1 MGFEPSTSRMFNELG
16 CQFYV
21 TDKAWLGKV
30 SLIVHSPCQG
40 GVKQAFT
47 GYNLQEY
54 KESSTVEE
62 NGIDLPT
69 AGTDLWRLNGHLTIL
84 LSLAVSD
91 QALK

>member
-1 MGFEPSTSRMFNELG
+1 M
-16 CQFYV
+16 V
-21 TDKAWLGKV
+21 GKG
-30 SLIVHSPCQG
+30 SLIVHSPRQG

-47 GYNLQEY
+47 GYNLQY